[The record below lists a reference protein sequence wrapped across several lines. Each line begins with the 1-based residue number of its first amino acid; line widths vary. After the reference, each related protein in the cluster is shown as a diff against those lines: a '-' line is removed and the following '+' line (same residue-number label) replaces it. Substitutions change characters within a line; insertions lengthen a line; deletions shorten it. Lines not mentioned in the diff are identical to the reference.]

1 MIRLSNRLSCNL
13 PEELAERLDAYCE
26 ENFTTRTEAVKAWI
40 RSLPLEKQIKKKKT
54 KKESSSQT

>member
-1 MIRLSNRLSCNL
+1 MTRLSNRLSCNL

-40 RSLPLEKQIKKKKT
+40 KSLPLEKPMKKKKSI
-54 KKESSSQT
+54 KADLLQT